1 MKLDG
6 ELAFYHSNIGKPE
19 SQSFEFDV
27 NDPYSAGCRSEDQE
41 AMENENRVS
50 VDLEPN
56 KGNLGSVPSK
66 METEDALITSPKRD
80 SGASVVGLRNEN
92 EESPTDPCP
101 DCPQDIE
108 PVESSDIPGVVDSPK
123 NLADLFMDKSV
134 TECEPELVVV
144 YKESSDHVI
153 KDICVDEGIPA
164 EEKILLENTNEDAA
178 HKFSSSEEDHKSE
191 KFAKDN
197 VAVDAPFPV
206 FIDVPAIT
214 EESDKVTTNHYKFE
228 DLMLHDDEETG
239 KFANDVDKEMLLAGY
254 KVLLQDLDE
263 EQLMPLIEEGN
274 KAEQNYSQ
282 VSGELELPSRPKESE
297 DRVEE
302 AVSTSAL
309 AAEESTSDVSNAG
322 MPENG
327 SVTSHSD
334 PPVAAAAAAAA
345 AASAK
350 DESDQVGGE
359 PKLDDAQNSS
369 ESVYVKPDDHQAVTS
384 HERHSLGETSFSA
397 VGRVSSRI
405 TYLDPVPYSGS
416 ISLRS
421 DSSTTSTRSFAFPQ
435 LQSEWNCSPVR
446 MAKADRRHY
455 RKHRGWRQGLLCCRF

>member
-6 ELAFYHSNIGKPE
+6 ELVFYHSNIGKPE

-41 AMENENRVS
+41 AKENEKRVS

-56 KGNLGSVPSK
+56 PGNLGPLPSK
-66 METEDALITSPKRD
+66 MEAEDALITSPKPD
-80 SGASVVGLRNEN
+80 SGSVVGLRNEN
-92 EESPTDPCP
+92 EESPSDPCP
-101 DCPQDIE
+101 DRPQDIE
-108 PVESSDIPGVVDSPK
+108 PVESSDLPAVVDSSK
-123 NLADLFMDKSV
+123 NLADFFMDKSV

-153 KDICVDEGIPA
+153 KDICVDEGIPS

-178 HKFSSSEEDHKSE
+178 HKFSSSEEDQKSE
-191 KFAKDN
+191 KFGKDN

-282 VSGELELPSRPKESE
+282 VSSEPELPSMPKESE

-309 AAEESTSDVSNAG
+309 AAEESKGDASDAG

-327 SVTSHSD
+327 GVTSQSD
-334 PPVAAAAAAAA
+334 PPAAA

-350 DESDQVGGE
+350 EESDQVGGE
-359 PKLDDAQNSS
+359 PKLDDAHNSS

-384 HERHSLGETSFSA
+384 HERHGLGETSFSA

-435 LQSEWNCSPVR
+435 LQSEWNSSPVR

-455 RKHRGWRQGLLCCRF
+455 RKQRGWRQGLLCCRF